1 MKEVS
6 TRQTAIILSISII
19 SLKFLIFPALIS
31 QNSQNNAYLTVLFS
45 VIFDLVF
52 FFVILY
58 VMKKYPNL
66 TFFQILEN
74 GLGKILSRVIS
85 LLLAVYFFLKLI
97 VAIKEMHNYLYE
109 LLFESFSWYYFIFPT
124 IALIVF
130 MAFCGARGLGRGI
143 EFLFPM
149 LVVGTIITVLMPI
162 NSIHFDNLLPF
173 MPDGVGPIV
182 GSALKTNF
190 AFGDYFV
197 LCILL
202 GKLKYEKKTTRK
214 IMKYVLITEFFVLLF
229 YVLFVCVLGNLAVNE
244 SLAVND
250 IPLYSN
256 ISSINGRLEWASTLI
271 WTAIMLFQ
279 AAILLFCCSE
289 CINYTFKF
297 INKKINMFVICVGL
311 YAFLQYLYLSLAMTL
326 DLVLSRPIVIFTL
339 SVQVVV
345 PIIFLISMF
354 IGGRKN
360 AKANSKT

>member
-19 SLKFLIFPALIS
+19 SLKFLIFPAIIS

-45 VIFDLVF
+45 VIVDLLF
-52 FFVILY
+52 FFIILF

-66 TFFQILEN
+66 SFFQILEN
-74 GLGKILSRVIS
+74 GIGKILSRIVAF
-85 LLLAVYFFLKLI
+85 LLAIYFFLKLI

-143 EFLFPM
+143 EFLFPI
-149 LVVGTIITVLMPI
+149 LIVITIITILMPI
-162 NSIHFDNLLPF
+162 NSMHFDNLLPF
-173 MPDGVGPIV
+173 MPDGLGPIV
-182 GSALKTNF
+182 SSALKTNF
-190 AFGDYFV
+190 AFGDYFI
-197 LCILL
+197 LCILM
-202 GKLKYEKKTTRK
+202 GKVKYEKKSTKK
-214 IMKYVLITEFFVLLF
+214 ILKYVIITELFVFLF
-229 YVLFVCVLGNLAVNE
+229 YVLFICVLGNIAVNE

-279 AAILLFCCSE
+279 AAILLYCCSE
-289 CINYTFKF
+289 CFNHTFSFVHK
-297 INKKINMFVICVGL
+297 NINMFLICLAVYSL
-311 YAFLQYLYLSLAMTL
+311 LQYLYLSLAMTL
-326 DLVLSRPIVIFTL
+326 DLVLSRPVVVFTL
-339 SVQVVV
+339 SVQV
-345 PIIFLISMF
+345 LIPF
-354 IGGRKN
+354 VLLIATFVGGRKN
-360 AKANSKT
+360 EKANK